1 MSKRWR
7 EGVPAGHEA
16 LRAARALAL
25 AGGLALLGVSGAA
38 AQATP
43 VGGGIAASP
52 AAGECEAPE
61 GMAGMDMAATP
72 MATPAATPVT
82 EEDGALPV
90 GTPVADEGLVED
102 ATAAAEN
109 FVNCWNEGNVD
120 AVLALG
126 TANFVQTQYGIESA
140 EEAAEAL
147 GAEGALPPITII
159 ETGDVQTYED
169 GRASLDLDYLLGEH
183 QYTAA
188 RWYMV
193 EADGQLLIDQQELT
207 LPQPDVETI
216 TNIGLS
222 FADDETGLA
231 YDQGADEAGGR
242 TLALLP
248 GIVLTVNNSA
258 GTESRFVSVVRLD
271 EEPTG
276 TPEAGPLPE
285 GDFVAAFAVPAGD
298 NADVAL
304 VNLTPGSYAIGEMDG
319 ESVPLTITEPEEV
332 EV

>member
-1 MSKRWR
+1 MSKRWG
-7 EGVPAGHEA
+7 EGLPGSREA

-25 AGGLALLGVSGAA
+25 AGGLAVLGVSGAA

-52 AAGECEAPE
+52 AAGPCEAPE
-61 GMAGMDMAATP
+61 GMAGMEMAATP
-72 MATPAATPVT
+72 AASPDATPVT
-82 EEDGALPV
+82 EEDGAVPV
-90 GTPVADEGLVED
+90 GTPVEDEGLIDD
-102 ATAAAEN
+102 AVAAAEN
-109 FVNCWNEGNVD
+109 FVNCWNEGDVD

-126 TANFVQTQYGIESA
+126 TANFVQTQYGIESP

-169 GRASLDLDYLLGEH
+169 GRASLDLDYLLGDH

-193 EADGQLLIDQQELT
+193 EADGQLLIDEQELT
-207 LPQPDVETI
+207 LPQPDVDTI
-216 TNIGLS
+216 TNIGLT
-222 FADDETGLA
+222 FAEDEGALA

-248 GIVLTVNNSA
+248 GIVLTVNNAA

-271 EEPTG
+271 EAPAG
-276 TPEAGPLPE
+276 TPEPGPLPE
-285 GDFVAAFAVPAGD
+285 GEFVAAFAVPAGD

-304 VNLTPGSYAIGEMDG
+304 VNLEPGSYAVGEMGGD
-319 ESVPLTITEPEEV
+319 SVPLTITEPEEV
-332 EV
+332 EI